1 MDKQAFDLVAKRASR
16 QLWGKLAEDKDSDQ
30 PKRKGAPESK
40 DILNMQSTRGR
51 LADYLSWAFG
61 GDRAGRATN
70 MALAAGRK
78 APFKVRHPVL
88 GEIPYALG
96 GNLAGSL
103 AGAAA
108 GYGLSRR
115 YKADLASLLPASTAA
130 GGVLGAVTG
139 LVLARYRRR
148 KAMKGI
154 AGDYDHARYHGDIKP
169 VIPTAGLAETALLPL
184 RGPHRRGQQSA
195 YDMIAGNSDTPLPS
209 IGLGEG
215 LLHTVGPTLAGPAYA
230 PAVGTLV
237 GYGQNIGTYLD
248 ASRARERAANQS
260 MGKQANDTYLG
271 RLSSMA
277 RPYVDSARPHLQRL
291 QQWAVRNPELA
302 ATLAGGAA
310 GGAIGAMRSP
320 TIDPWTGAYR
330 GRLSNALSHGLTGAA
345 GAGIGVYAAP
355 RLHQLGTVGRF
366 PSMLQPLVRRL
377 G

>member
-1 MDKQAFDLVAKRASR
+1 MDKQTFDLVAKRASR

-40 DILNMQSTRGR
+40 DILNMQSTSGR
-51 LADYLSWAFG
+51 LADYLFWALG

-70 MALAAGRK
+70 MALASGRK
-78 APFKVRHPVL
+78 APFKVRHPLL
-88 GEIPYALG
+88 GELPYAVG
-96 GNLAGSL
+96 GGLAGSL

-115 YKADLASLLPASTAA
+115 YKADLASLLPASTTA
-130 GGVLGAVTG
+130 GGTLGTLTG
-139 LVLARYRRR
+139 VILARYRRR

-195 YDMIAGNSDTPLPS
+195 YDMIAGNSDTPLPRR
-209 IGLGEG
+209 GLGEG
-215 LLHTVGPTLAGPAYA
+215 LLHTAVPTTGT
-230 PAVGTLV
+230 AVGYV
-237 GYGQNIGTYLD
+237 QNLDTYLD

-271 RLSSMA
+271 RLSSMS
-277 RPYVDSARPHLQRL
+277 RPYVDSAHPHLQRL

-302 ATLAGGAA
+302 VTLAGGAA

-355 RLHQLGTVGRF
+355 RLHQLDTVGRF